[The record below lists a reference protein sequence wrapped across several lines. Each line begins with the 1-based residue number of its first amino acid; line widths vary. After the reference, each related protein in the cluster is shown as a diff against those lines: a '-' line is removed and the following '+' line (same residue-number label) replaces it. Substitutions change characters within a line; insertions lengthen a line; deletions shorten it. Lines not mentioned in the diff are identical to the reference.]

1 MKDVQDDAVR
11 AGLLL
16 GWLSVAAVLIA
27 VVLGLPVRND
37 YVVIGL
43 ALSAALGNGVLPHVL
58 PRLAP
63 AGFLDLWAALLL
75 GFVASLM
82 VFAGAASR
90 LDLLLFLILPFIAV
104 THEGRRLA
112 GWLAL
117 AAVVFAGA
125 HLVAPAPL
133 KAAEIV
139 LHAVLLS
146 AAVILAVTLARGT
159 RRTAAAAARA
169 AAAAELE
176 QALLAEA
183 HHRIKNSLQ
192 TVADLLLLG
201 RPDEGGAA
209 FDATAARIRS
219 IAAVH
224 DLLAGERG
232 GTVAADELLRTV
244 AAAEDVSVVSDDL
257 RLHSAQ
263 AQQLAMIAGEL
274 LTNAVRHGGPPVT
287 VTLERRGGEVSLT
300 VRDAGRNGGAARAG
314 AAPAREAPW
323 RRAPALRAQARPGAR
338 GAVAAG
344 AGAAQHAAAA
354 RARARR
360 RGDAGTGLG
369 LTLVR
374 QIAER
379 GLGGSFT
386 LDTARDGSTT
396 AALRFNVDDDAHPDR
411 RGRPGHR
418 DRPDRPP
425 EGPRT

>member
-1 MKDVQDDAVR
+1 MQHRPANDAVQ

-27 VVLGLPVRND
+27 VALGLPVRHD
-37 YVVIGL
+37 AAVVAL
-43 ALSAALGNGVLPHVL
+43 ALSAGIGNGVLPHVL
-58 PRLAP
+58 KRLAP
-63 AGFLDLWAALLL
+63 SGFLDLWAALLL
-75 GFVASLM
+75 VFVATLICL
-82 VFAGAASR
+82 AGAASN
-90 LDLLLFLILPFIAV
+90 LDLLFFLVLPFIAV

-112 GWLAL
+112 TWLTA
-117 AAVVFAGA
+117 AAVIFAFA
-125 HLVAPAPL
+125 MTFAPAPL
-133 KAAEIV
+133 ENAEIA
-139 LHAVLLS
+139 LHAVLLV
-146 AAVILAVTLARGT
+146 AAVILALALARGT
-159 RRTAAAAARA
+159 RRSAAAAARA

-192 TVADLLLLG
+192 QVADLLLLG
-201 RPDEGGAA
+201 RPADGDGAA

-232 GTVAADELLRTV
+232 GTVAVDELLRTV
-244 AAAEDVSVVSDDL
+244 VAAQEATVSSDDL

-274 LTNAVRHGGPPVT
+274 LTNAVRHGGPPVR
-287 VTLERRGGEVSLT
+287 VDLRRRDGEVLLT
-300 VRDAGRNGGAARAG
+300 VRDAGRNGS
-314 AAPAREAPW
+314 AAPA
-323 RRAPALRAQARPGAR
+323 
-338 GAVAAG
+338 
-344 AGAAQHAAAA
+344 
-354 RARARR
+354 
-360 RGDAGTGLG
+360 GTSGLG

-374 QIAER
+374 QLAER

-386 LDTARDGSTT
+386 LDTAADGSTT

-425 EGPRT
+425 EGARA

>member
-1 MKDVQDDAVR
+1 MESVQEDATPDAVR
-11 AGLLL
+11 SGLLL
-16 GWLSVAAVLIA
+16 GWLSVAAVLISVA
-27 VVLGLPVRND
+27 LGLPVRHD
-37 YVVIGL
+37 ALVVAL
-43 ALSAALGNGVLPHVL
+43 AISAGIGNGVLPHVL
-58 PRLAP
+58 KRLAP

-75 GFVASLM
+75 LFVATLICL
-82 VFAGAASR
+82 AGAASH
-90 LDLLLFLILPFIAV
+90 LDLLLFLVLPFIAV

-112 GWLAL
+112 TWLT
-117 AAVVFAGA
+117 AAAAIFAFA
-125 HLVAPAPL
+125 MAFAPAPL
-133 KAAEIV
+133 ADAEIA
-139 LHAVLLS
+139 LHAVLLI
-146 AAVILAVTLARGT
+146 AAVILALALARGT
-159 RRTAAAAARA
+159 RRSAAAAARA

-201 RPDEGGAA
+201 RPDDGAGVAA

-232 GTVAADELLRTV
+232 GTVAVDELLRTV
-244 AAAEDVSVVSDDL
+244 VATEDATVVSDDL

-287 VTLERRGGEVSLT
+287 VNLERREDEVSLT
-300 VRDAGRNGGAARAG
+300 VRDAGRNGNAG
-314 AAPAREAPW
+314 PT
-323 RRAPALRAQARPGAR
+323 
-338 GAVAAG
+338 
-344 AGAAQHAAAA
+344 
-354 RARARR
+354 
-360 RGDAGTGLG
+360 GTSGLG

-379 GLGGSFT
+379 GLGGSFA
-386 LDTARDGSTT
+386 LDTAADGSTT
-396 AALRFNVDDDAHPDR
+396 AALRFNVENDAHPDR
-411 RGRPGHR
+411 RGRSDHR

-425 EGPRT
+425 ESARA

>member
-1 MKDVQDDAVR
+1 VSDVHDDPADDAVR

-27 VVLGLPVRND
+27 VILGLPVRHD

-43 ALSAALGNGVLPHVL
+43 ALSAALGNGVLPLVL
-58 PRLAP
+58 VRLPA
-63 AGFLDLWAALLL
+63 AGFLDLWAGLLL

-82 VFAGAASR
+82 VFAAAASR
-90 LDLLLFLILPFIAV
+90 LALLLFLILPFIAV

-112 GWLAL
+112 LWLG
-117 AAVVFAGA
+117 AAAAVFAGA
-125 HLVAPAPL
+125 HALAPAPL
-133 KAAEIV
+133 QTAEIV

-146 AAVILAVTLARGT
+146 AACILAVTLARGT
-159 RRTAAAAARA
+159 RRSAAAAARA

-176 QALLAEA
+176 QALHAEA

-201 RPDEGGAA
+201 RPEDGGAA

-232 GTVAADELLRTV
+232 ATVAADELLHTV
-244 AAAEDVSVVSDDL
+244 AATEDVAVVSDDL

-287 VTLERRGGEVSLT
+287 VTLERRDGDVSLT
-300 VRDAGRNGGAARAG
+300 VRDGGREQP
-314 AAPAREAPW
+314 AAPA
-323 RRAPALRAQARPGAR
+323 
-338 GAVAAG
+338 
-344 AGAAQHAAAA
+344 
-354 RARARR
+354 
-360 RGDAGTGLG
+360 GTSGLG

-386 LDTARDGSTT
+386 LDTAPDGSTT

-425 EGPRT
+425 EGARA